1 MPESRFDITTF
12 SAFKQLEYKRYFP
25 IPGIELKV
33 SRQVSRINAL
43 TVGLEWLYDNAV
55 RYYLDQSGEDIS
67 CQKASVAIGN
77 EFLLGRFLFSQQIG
91 VYFFRPYKKGD
102 DIYQRYGLVF
112 RVTEWLSLGINLKAH
127 RHVADFI
134 DFRVGYSF

>member
-1 MPESRFDITTF
+1 M
-12 SAFKQLEYKRYFP
+12 
-25 IPGIELKV
+25 
-33 SRQVSRINAL
+33 SRINAL
-43 TVGLEWLYDNAV
+43 TAGLEWLHGID
-55 RYYLDQSGEDIS
+55 

-91 VYFFRPYKKGD
+91 VYFYKPYKKGD

-112 RVTEWLSLGINLKAH
+112 RATKWLSLGINLKAH